1 VRHVACSLEK
11 ASGAAKREDTQ
22 MVSQT
27 SSITIP
33 VVARLAERRQSL
45 RRESLRDFLGV
56 AVGVAAGA
64 LLWVVFLGLV
74 RLPR

>member
-1 VRHVACSLEK
+1 
-11 ASGAAKREDTQ
+11 

-33 VVARLAERRQSL
+33 VVAPLTERRQSL
-45 RRESLRDFLGV
+45 RRESVRDFLGI
-56 AVGVAAGA
+56 AVGVATGA

-74 RLPR
+74 RLPL